1 MINVSDA
8 FKEELNNGN
17 RVYLTYATITLTD
30 GTRLTITNEQIWS
43 SGVKIEESV
52 SDSSSF
58 SIGSAI
64 ASKLTLTLNN
74 GYGDFTDYIFD
85 NASVNIQVG
94 LEFPNGTIERVNKG
108 YYIVTEA
115 TGQNTSLVTL
125 ECLDYMYKFNKPY
138 SEVETVYP
146 STMGGIIRDI
156 CTHCGVTLTTTTFPR
171 YDFLINNRPNDEALS
186 CLDVISYISQIAC
199 CFARMNN
206 SGQLMI
212 TWYDTNDVVVPE
224 KLITK
229 ANGDYVTTKSGDYIV
244 VLTTASDED
253 IRDGSGIVT
262 KIHRI
267 QHTGSHTIQLDDVVI
282 TGVRVSIKRD
292 DDTVTALAGSEGY
305 ILGVEENPFIQE
317 GFEGTIA
324 DLIGERCIGMRFRPL
339 SVTTL
344 SDPTIEAGD
353 RMYFIS
359 PIDNAVYISYITSNK
374 FAISDWQEIK
384 CDAETPAR
392 NSATK
397 YGAATKSFVALR
409 KMVQNEKTS
418 RELALEELSTKVDNA
433 SGLYMT
439 AEEQPD
445 GSFIYYQHDKPT
457 IAESSIIWKETA
469 ETRTV
474 STDGGQTWNAGITA
488 DGDAIVR
495 LLQAE
500 GINADWINAG
510 TLIIRD
516 NNNHIIFSASK
527 DTNSVFIGAY
537 GVTIGG
543 YNQIQSQSIAD
554 ALDSVKDYSDT
565 QLTAYSQQVT
575 EAIND
580 IQAQLD
586 GQIESW
592 YYNYDPTLSN
602 APASSWTT
610 EELKQEH
617 EGDTFTNTETGNA
630 WRFIK
635 DNDTWIWKAIA
646 DTAAAAALLA
656 AQKAQQT
663 ADNKIR
669 NFITVPVPPYDEG
682 DFWIKSDGTILIC
695 TNGKESGQTYSASD
709 WEEKVKYTDDTVAN
723 QALEEARRAQALN
736 VVLSNEYDS
745 VPTDADG
752 NYNTFPTGIQTT
764 VQTFLGHTD
773 ITSQCTYTVTKSSA
787 INGTW
792 NSSTKT
798 YTVTD
803 LLSDN
808 GWVDVSATYLGSL
821 TATKRFTVA
830 KVKQGIRGIQGIDGV
845 KGDKGD
851 KGDPGASGR
860 VYILEPSTAVLSRTA
875 MGAITPDVIVW
886 KAYYRDG
893 DEARQPY
900 AGRFKIEDSE
910 DGDTWTTVYTSTQN
924 ETSCSYASRQQL
936 ITKANGDKLVTKANG
951 DRLVGPHVLSSM
963 VRCTLYQAG
972 GVLTVLDQQST
983 PIVDD
988 TAGLTVILSNEAVSI
1003 TADSTGQIPDYSE
1016 CFTDLQVYY
1025 GNNDVTEYA
1034 SYSTP
1039 VVSFGLV
1046 GTWDEVAKR
1055 YKITRL
1061 TPDDGYV
1068 DFTVSY
1074 KGTNVTRRFTIS
1086 KSKNGLS
1093 MTGTTEL
1100 YALNNS
1106 STTAPADSAFTEGVK
1121 TPTSS
1126 NKYLWNMERI
1136 HYSDNTYQAVDKH
1149 IVAMYGETG
1158 ETGEAG
1164 IGIQN
1169 IENYYAIS
1177 NSTTAPD
1184 DIAFDTNVKIA
1195 TSSKRYLWNYEV
1207 TVYSNGTRQRTDKRI
1222 IGTYGEKGD
1231 KGEKGDSGLPGR
1243 VYIVES
1249 SASVITKDEKGNTSP
1264 NAIEFNA
1271 YCRDG
1276 DSARVSYSGRFKVE
1290 SSTDGNSWA
1299 IVYTSSVNE
1308 SSCRIVL
1315 RHQLVTRTN
1324 KDKLVTKRLGDYI
1337 TGPHINGT
1345 MFRCTLF
1352 QAGSTS
1358 IALDQQ
1364 TIPVV
1369 EKSSGLTVVLS
1380 NETVSVTAETDGTI
1394 PDYKECFTD
1403 VQVFN
1408 GGVDVTGLATY
1419 SVTKSSGLT
1428 GTWDGSN
1435 HRYSVSKLDTDDG
1448 YVDFAISY
1456 KDINVTRRF
1465 TISKSKD
1472 GVWQNSIVELY
1483 ALNNDANVPPDD
1495 GAFSEGIK
1503 TPTATNR
1510 FLWNKERLVYSNG
1523 GSMSL
1528 EKHLVAMYG
1537 ETGNG
1542 ISSVTEYYAISSST
1556 TAPTDNEFSTTVQ
1569 APTAIN
1575 KYLWN
1580 YEVIE
1585 YTDGTSK
1592 KTSKHIIGTYGD
1604 KGDSATR
1611 YYLEFTSKT
1620 FKIGN
1625 NGAYSPSSI
1634 TVSLRQVTGNSGTS
1648 SAFEGRLKI
1657 VECKD
1662 GVQTVRRTE
1671 RDPSIT
1677 MIDFIPSQPNID
1689 YIKFE
1694 MYNYVNREY
1703 IILDQETVQCI
1714 VDFEA
1719 LSQED
1724 IFDVLTNN
1732 GEWEGIYKYQD
1743 DYYINFSYA
1752 RGGEMALGGLDNVN
1766 GSLKMYDAD
1775 NQLIGS
1781 WTYAGLDITK
1791 GSISLGKDENNNPIT
1806 SISNNG
1812 VITTSQLNATA
1823 GTFGDLTL
1831 SDSSIRYNSPQVPT
1845 SISDHKLYIG
1855 KHGFSEEGF
1864 DESYVESTHYEYYR
1878 RVEIKDGFFAIYA
1891 RTKSSSSTEKE
1902 LIRISG
1908 GYEDYPK
1915 FEIRINDY
1923 NTTGTDNP
1931 AFLEGNY
1938 QDLLCT
1944 FGNLTFKSESRISG
1958 WHGIKVRSPLRCFST
1973 LNLSGLPTGTTGGYL
1988 RITRTDLDPE
1998 RYSEAF
2004 QISYSSSSSK
2014 RYKNVGRLLT
2024 TNDIEKA
2031 YNVEVRMA
2039 KYKKG
2044 YLSEDDE
2051 RCGKQFPMFIAEQM
2065 EEFLPDAVDHNSN
2078 GSAETW
2084 NDRVIIPIMFQMLK
2098 SQKEEIEELKKQLNH
2113 LN

>member
-94 LEFPNGTIERVNKG
+94 LELPNGTIERVNKG

-146 STMGGIIRDI
+146 STMGSIIRDI

-171 YDFLINNRPNDEALS
+171 YDFLINERPNDEALS
-186 CLDVISYISQIAC
+186 CLDVVSYISQIAC

-305 ILGVEENPFIQE
+305 VLGVEENPFIQE

-324 DLIGERCIGMRFRPL
+324 DLIGERCIGMKFRPL

-469 ETRTV
+469 ETRSV

-510 TLIIRD
+510 TLVIRD
-516 NNNHIIFSASK
+516 NNNNIIFSASK
-527 DTNSVFIGAY
+527 DTNSVFIGAG

-543 YNQIQSQSIAD
+543 YNNIQRQSVSE
-554 ALDSVKDYSDT
+554 ALDSVKNYSDLK
-565 QLTAYSQQVT
+565 LTAYSQQVT
-575 EAIND
+575 QAFND

-586 GQIESW
+586 GQVESW
-592 YYNYDPTLSN
+592 YYNYDPTMNN
-602 APASSWTT
+602 APASEWTT
-610 EELKQEH
+610 EKLKQEH
-617 EGDTFTNTETGNA
+617 EGDTFTNIDTGQS
-630 WRFIK
+630 WRFVN
-635 DNDTWIWKAIA
+635 DNNTWQWKVIA

-656 AQKAQQT
+656 AQQAQAT

-669 NFITVPVPPYDEG
+669 NFMVVPTPPYEEG
-682 DFWIKSDGTILIC
+682 DLWIKDDGTILFCI
-695 TNGKESGQTYSASD
+695 NEKKSGQVYNSND

-723 QALEEARRAQALN
+723 QALEEARKAQALN
-736 VVLSNEYDS
+736 IVLSNEYDS
-745 VPTDADG
+745 IPTDANG
-752 NYNTFPTGIQTT
+752 NYTTFPSGIQTT
-764 VQTFLGHTD
+764 IQTYLGHND
-773 ITSQCTYTVTKSSA
+773 ITTKCTYTVTKSDA
-787 INGTW
+787 VTGTW
-792 NSSTKT
+792 NVNTKT
-798 YTVTD
+798 YIVTA
-803 LLSDN
+803 LSADT
-808 GWVDVSATYLGSL
+808 GWVDITATYLNSL
-821 TATKRFTVA
+821 TATKRFTIA
-830 KVKQGIRGIQGIDGV
+830 KVKQGIRGVQGNPGA
-845 KGDKGD
+845 KGD
-851 KGDPGASGR
+851 KGDPGIAGASGR
-860 VYILEPSTAVLSRTA
+860 VYIIEPSCSVLSRSA
-875 MGAITPDVIVW
+875 MGDITPDAIVW
-886 KAYYRDG
+886 KAYYRNG
-893 DEARQPY
+893 DEARQTY
-900 AGRFKIEDSE
+900 AGRFKIEESE
-910 DGDTWTTVYTSTQN
+910 DGSTWTTVYTSSEN
-924 ETSCSYASRQQL
+924 ETSCSYATRQQL
-936 ITKANGDKLVTKANG
+936 ITKKSGDKLVTKK
-951 DRLVGPHVLSSM
+951 DRNFIVGPHVTASI

-972 GVLTVLDQQST
+972 GVVTILDQQST
-983 PIVDD
+983 SIIEE
-988 TAGLTVILSNEAVSI
+988 TAGLTVILSNEAVSV
-1003 TADSTGQIPDYSE
+1003 TANSDGKIPNYSE
-1016 CFTDLQVYY
+1016 CFTNLQVYY
-1025 GNNDVTEYA
+1025 GNKDVTDYA
-1034 SYSTP
+1034 SFSTP
-1039 VVSFGLV
+1039 IVSSGLS
-1046 GTWDEVAKR
+1046 GTWDKTKKR
-1055 YKITRL
+1055 YSVNNL
-1061 TPDDGYV
+1061 SHDDGYV

-1074 KGTNVTRRFTIS
+1074 KNISVTRRFTIS
-1086 KSKNGLS
+1086 KSKNGVS
-1093 MTGTTEL
+1093 MVGTTEL

-1106 STTAPADSAFTEGVK
+1106 STTPPADSAFTEGIK

-1136 HYSDNTYQAVDKH
+1136 DYSDGSSSIVDKH
-1149 IVAMYGETG
+1149 IVAMFGETG
-1158 ETGEAG
+1158 ATGNG
-1164 IGIQN
+1164 IRN
-1169 IENYYAIS
+1169 IVDYYAIN
-1177 NSTTAPD
+1177 NSTTAPAD
-1184 DIAFDTNVKIA
+1184 
-1195 TSSKRYLWNYEV
+1195 
-1207 TVYSNGTRQRTDKRI
+1207 
-1222 IGTYGEKGD
+1222 
-1231 KGEKGDSGLPGR
+1231 
-1243 VYIVES
+1243 
-1249 SASVITKDEKGNTSP
+1249 
-1264 NAIEFNA
+1264 
-1271 YCRDG
+1271 
-1276 DSARVSYSGRFKVE
+1276 
-1290 SSTDGNSWA
+1290 NS
-1299 IVYTSSVNE
+1299 
-1308 SSCRIVL
+1308 
-1315 RHQLVTRTN
+1315 
-1324 KDKLVTKRLGDYI
+1324 
-1337 TGPHINGT
+1337 
-1345 MFRCTLF
+1345 
-1352 QAGSTS
+1352 
-1358 IALDQQ
+1358 
-1364 TIPVV
+1364 
-1369 EKSSGLTVVLS
+1369 
-1380 NETVSVTAETDGTI
+1380 
-1394 PDYKECFTD
+1394 
-1403 VQVFN
+1403 
-1408 GGVDVTGLATY
+1408 
-1419 SVTKSSGLT
+1419 
-1428 GTWDGSN
+1428 
-1435 HRYSVSKLDTDDG
+1435 
-1448 YVDFAISY
+1448 
-1456 KDINVTRRF
+1456 
-1465 TISKSKD
+1465 
-1472 GVWQNSIVELY
+1472 
-1483 ALNNDANVPPDD
+1483 
-1495 GAFSEGIK
+1495 
-1503 TPTATNR
+1503 
-1510 FLWNKERLVYSNG
+1510 
-1523 GSMSL
+1523 
-1528 EKHLVAMYG
+1528 
-1537 ETGNG
+1537 
-1542 ISSVTEYYAISSST
+1542 
-1556 TAPTDNEFSTTVQ
+1556 FSTTVK
-1569 APTAIN
+1569 TATASN

-1580 YEVIE
+1580 YETII
-1585 YTDGTSK
+1585 YSNGTQK
-1592 KTSKHIIGTYGD
+1592 KTDKRIIGTYGD

-1611 YYLEFTSKT
+1611 YYLEFTSKVL
-1620 FKIGN
+1620 KIGKD
-1625 NGAYSPSSI
+1625 GVYSPTSI
-1634 TVSLRQVTGNSGTS
+1634 TVSLRQVTGNTGVASY
-1648 SAFEGRLKI
+1648 FNGRLKI
-1657 VECKD
+1657 VEWK
-1662 GVQTVRRTE
+1662 GSTQKVIRNNTAAAIETFTYT
-1671 RDPSIT
+1671 PSEK
-1677 MIDFIPSQPNID
+1677 NID
-1689 YIKFE
+1689 SVKFE
-1694 MYNYVNREY
+1694 MYNYVNGSY
-1703 IILDQETVQCI
+1703 NLLDQETVQCML
-1714 VDFEA
+1714 DFNA

-1724 IFDVLTNN
+1724 VFNVLTNN
-1732 GEWEGIYKYQD
+1732 GEWQGIYKEEGSG
-1743 DYYINFSYA
+1743 DYFINFSYA
-1752 RGGEMALGGLDNVN
+1752 KGGEMALGGLRNVN

-1781 WTYAGLDITK
+1781 WTYAGLNITK
-1791 GSISLGKDENNNPIT
+1791 GSISLGKDEDNNPIT
-1806 SISNNG
+1806 TISNNG

-1823 GTFGDLTL
+1823 GTFGDLSL

-1915 FEIRINDY
+1915 FEIRVNDY
-1923 NTTGTDNP
+1923 NTSDTDNP
-1931 AFLEGNY
+1931 TFLEGNY

-1944 FGNLTFKSESRISG
+1944 FGNLTFKSETRMSG

-1973 LNLSGLPTGTTGGYL
+1973 LSLSGLPTGTTGGYL
-1988 RITRTDLDPE
+1988 RITKTDLDPE
-1998 RYSEAF
+1998 SYSEAF

-2024 TNDIEKA
+2024 NNDIEKA
-2031 YNVEVRMA
+2031 YNIEVRMA

-2078 GSAETW
+2078 GLAETW

-2098 SQKEEIEELKKQLNH
+2098 SQKEEIEELKKQINH